1 MKATAAYPAT
11 LRARKP
17 SAELHGWW
25 VPGSLAQALPEV
37 GSAAGDGIPS
47 SELVAYIRCGVE
59 VVLPGERLR
68 RRKGPRSCGCLRRE
82 NPVVRATGAWIA
94 AQASSGKGEEAAAC
108 QGIWGVS
115 TRVQPGSCHPLY
127 LGARLRPLRR
137 CR

>member
-1 MKATAAYPAT
+1 MSRGRVCHWGNAKLSCETAIMKATAAYPAT

-17 SAELHGWW
+17 SAELHVWW

-82 NPVVRATGAWIA
+82 LGLAKLAAWRA
-94 AQASSGKGEEAAAC
+94 
-108 QGIWGVS
+108 
-115 TRVQPGSCHPLY
+115 
-127 LGARLRPLRR
+127 
-137 CR
+137 